1 MQVYLGNY
9 PVATDNGTEYQK
21 QKKAIVDAIN
31 TYGTGN
37 IAGVTV
43 GNEFMLKS
51 VHRFPF
57 FKFSRVVVDT
67 FLDLAI

>member
-9 PVATDNGTEYQK
+9 PEPNDNGTEYNQQK
-21 QKKAIVDAIN
+21 QAIVAAIN
-31 TYGTGN
+31 TYGTGQ

-51 VHRFPF
+51 VHPF
-57 FKFSRVVVDT
+57 FPSSSRALLLMPFWT
-67 FLDLAI
+67 